1 MKKCYLGYLLLII
14 INSNAFSDEVIH
26 SNFKESTGPAEII
39 FDKEKGMYVR
49 VDKTHWIGVK
59 VTRNGD
65 SCKTTMKILLSAEEV
80 EIEGLTIIKRTER
93 IEEFEISCLY
103 YLPKELRDKLASI
116 PAELNQPGIL

>member
-14 INSNAFSDEVIH
+14 INSHVFSDEVIY
-26 SNFKESTGPAEII
+26 SNLKESTVPAEII
-39 FDKEKGMYVR
+39 FDKEKGKYVI
-49 VDKTHWIGVK
+49 VDKTHWTGVK

-65 SCKTTMKILLSAEEV
+65 SCKTTIKKLLSAEKV
-80 EIEGLTIIKRTER
+80 KIEGLTIIKRTESKQ
-93 IEEFEISCLY
+93 EFELSCLS